1 MAILKIIADH
11 QFSTQ
16 GVVIQKGSKKVTL
29 EGKKASD
36 HLKSFDFDGIGL
48 YVFTSK
54 KHEESVYCDFVFFKN
69 QGSPDSVFEIKWDA
83 DRSVFD
89 VRVKGTFEKVLDET
103 DVKMLFNNQQQLSDI
118 GFSIRGLMGGDIW
131 NKGFISR
138 IDRFDAKEEDD
149 FFPQIKF
156 EFQP

>member
-1 MAILKIIADH
+1 MAILKIITDH
-11 QFSTQ
+11 EFSTQ

-36 HLKSFDFDGIGL
+36 YLKEFDFDRIGL
-48 YVFTSK
+48 YIFTSK
-54 KHEESVYCDFVFFKN
+54 KHEESTYCDFVFFK
-69 QGSPDSVFEIKWDA
+69 QKGSSDAIFEIKWDA

-89 VRVKGTFEKVLDET
+89 VRVKGVFERVLDET
-103 DVKMLFNNQQQLSDI
+103 DIKMLFDNQQKLSDI

-138 IDRFDAKEEDD
+138 IDRFDAREEDD
-149 FFPQIKF
+149 FFPKIAF
-156 EFQP
+156 EFHS